1 MLRFCVCWESD
12 FIMAKISVSGLTFS
26 YDGSFDD
33 VFCEASFIID
43 TDWKLGLIGRNGKGK
58 TTLLRLLMGQYS
70 YKGSISSS
78 VLFDYFPFQIREE
91 EMECDTI
98 EVIEH
103 IQPDHEL
110 WKICRE
116 LDLLHME
123 ADVLYRPYQTLSHGE
138 RTKVMLAVLFSRER
152 YFLLIDEPTNHL
164 DMETRELLCEYL
176 KKKKGFILVSH
187 DRWLLDSCIDHVLA
201 LERNQIEVEKGNF
214 SSWWDNKQKR
224 DQYEISENEK
234 LKQEIKKMEASA
246 RKASA
251 WAEKAERTKIGFNP
265 LVEHDRFLDT
275 RAYIGEKARRMQQR
289 RKNLERRQQTAIREK
304 EQLLKN
310 LEQPVQL
317 RLTPLTHHK
326 ETYVRAKGVTIS
338 YGSHRVIDNF
348 SMELKRGER
357 ILLQG
362 KNGCGKSSVLKMILG
377 DAGISLPDGGDM
389 CVRGQH
395 ELAAGLH
402 ISYINQDTSFLRG
415 SLDAYI
421 EQESVDGS
429 LFRAVLRKL
438 DFERTQFEKSMEEY
452 SEGQKKKIL
461 IASSLLKPA
470 HLYIWDE
477 PMNYIDIFSRMQI
490 ENLILEYAPTMLL
503 VEHDKD
509 FKSRCA
515 TRVITI

>member
-1 MLRFCVCWESD
+1 M
-12 FIMAKISVSGLTFS
+12 
-26 YDGSFDD
+26 
-33 VFCEASFIID
+33 D
-43 TDWKLGLIGRNGKGK
+43 TNWKLGLIGRNGKGK

-70 YKGSISSS
+70 YRGSISSS
-78 VLFDYFPFQIREE
+78 VLFDYFPFQIQKED
-91 EMECDTI
+91 MERDTI
-98 EVIEH
+98 EVIER
-103 IQPDHEL
+103 IQPDYEL
-110 WKICRE
+110 WRICRE
-116 LDLLHME
+116 LELLHVE
-123 ADVLYRPYQTLSHGE
+123 ADILYRPYQTLSHGE
-138 RTKVMLAVLFSRER
+138 RTKVMLAVLFSREN

-164 DMETRELLCEYL
+164 DMETRELLCAYL
-176 KKKKGFILVSH
+176 NRKKGFILVSH

-214 SSWWDNKQKR
+214 TSWWENKQRR

-234 LKQEIKKMEASA
+234 LKQEIKKMEESA

-251 WAEKAERTKIGFNP
+251 WAEKAENTKIGFNP
-265 LVEHDRFLDT
+265 LKEHDRFLDT

-310 LEQPVQL
+310 LEQPAQL

-326 ETYVRAKGVTIS
+326 ETYIRIKDASVS
-338 YGSHRVIDNF
+338 YGSHQVIRNF

-362 KNGCGKSSVLKMILG
+362 KNGCGKSSILKMILH
-377 DAGISLPDGGDM
+377 DAGMRLPGEKDL
-389 CVRGQH
+389 CVQGQH
-395 ELAAGLH
+395 ELAAGLE
-402 ISYINQDTSFLRG
+402 ISYINQDTSFLMG

-421 EQESVDGS
+421 ERESLDGS
-429 LFRAVLRKL
+429 LFRAILRKL
-438 DFERTQFEKSMEEY
+438 DFERIQFEKPMEEY
-452 SEGQKKKIL
+452 SEGQKKKVL

-490 ENLILEYAPTMLL
+490 EELILEYEPTMLL
-503 VEHDKD
+503 VEHDRD
-509 FKSRCA
+509 FGNRCA
-515 TRVITI
+515 TQVVTI

>member
-1 MLRFCVCWESD
+1 M
-12 FIMAKISVSGLTFS
+12 
-26 YDGSFDD
+26 
-33 VFCEASFIID
+33 D
-43 TDWKLGLIGRNGKGK
+43 TNWKLGLIGRNGKGK

-70 YKGSISSS
+70 YRGSISSS
-78 VLFDYFPFQIREE
+78 VLFDYFPFQIQKED
-91 EMECDTI
+91 MERDTI
-98 EVIEH
+98 EVIER
-103 IQPDHEL
+103 IQPDYEL
-110 WKICRE
+110 WRICRE
-116 LDLLHME
+116 LELLHVE
-123 ADVLYRPYQTLSHGE
+123 ADILYRPYQTLSHGE
-138 RTKVMLAVLFSRER
+138 RTKVMLAVLFSREN

-164 DMETRELLCEYL
+164 DMETRELLCAYL
-176 KKKKGFILVSH
+176 NRKKGFILVSH

-214 SSWWDNKQKR
+214 TSWWENKQRR

-234 LKQEIKKMEASA
+234 LKQEIKKMEESA

-251 WAEKAERTKIGFNP
+251 WAEKAENTKIGFNP
-265 LVEHDRFLDT
+265 LKEHDRFLDT

-310 LEQPVQL
+310 LEQPAQL

-326 ETYVRAKGVTIS
+326 ETYIRIKDASVS
-338 YGSHRVIDNF
+338 YGSHQVIRNF

-362 KNGCGKSSVLKMILG
+362 KNGCGKSSILKMILC
-377 DAGISLPDGGDM
+377 DAGMRLPGGKDL
-389 CVRGQH
+389 CVQGQH
-395 ELAAGLH
+395 ELAAGLE
-402 ISYINQDTSFLRG
+402 ISYINQDTSFLMG

-421 EQESVDGS
+421 ERESLDGS
-429 LFRAVLRKL
+429 LFRAILRKL
-438 DFERTQFEKSMEEY
+438 DFERIQFEKPMEEY
-452 SEGQKKKIL
+452 SEGQKKKVL

-490 ENLILEYAPTMLL
+490 EELILEYEPTMLL
-503 VEHDKD
+503 VEHDRD
-509 FKSRCA
+509 FGNRCA
-515 TRVITI
+515 TQVITI

>member
-1 MLRFCVCWESD
+1 M
-12 FIMAKISVSGLTFS
+12 
-26 YDGSFDD
+26 
-33 VFCEASFIID
+33 D
-43 TDWKLGLIGRNGKGK
+43 TNWKLGLIGRNGKGK

-70 YKGSISSS
+70 YRGSISSS
-78 VLFDYFPFQIREE
+78 VLFDYFPFQIQKED
-91 EMECDTI
+91 MERDTI
-98 EVIEH
+98 EVIER
-103 IQPDHEL
+103 IQPDYEL
-110 WKICRE
+110 WRICRE
-116 LDLLHME
+116 LELLHVE
-123 ADVLYRPYQTLSHGE
+123 ADILYRPYQTLSHGE
-138 RTKVMLAVLFSRER
+138 RTKVMLAVLFSREN

-164 DMETRELLCEYL
+164 DMETRELLCAYL
-176 KKKKGFILVSH
+176 NRKKGFILVSH

-214 SSWWDNKQKR
+214 TSWWENKQRR

-234 LKQEIKKMEASA
+234 LKQEIKKMEESA

-251 WAEKAERTKIGFNP
+251 WAEKAENTKIGFNP
-265 LVEHDRFLDT
+265 LKEHDRFLDT

-310 LEQPVQL
+310 LEQPAQL

-326 ETYVRAKGVTIS
+326 ETYIRIKDASVS
-338 YGSHRVIDNF
+338 YGSHQVIRNF

-362 KNGCGKSSVLKMILG
+362 KNGCGKSSILKMILR
-377 DAGISLPDGGDM
+377 DAGMRLPGEKDF
-389 CVRGQH
+389 CVQGQH
-395 ELAAGLH
+395 ELAAGLE

-421 EQESVDGS
+421 ERESLDGS
-429 LFRAVLRKL
+429 LFRAILRKL
-438 DFERTQFEKSMEEY
+438 DFERIQFEKPMEEY
-452 SEGQKKKIL
+452 SEGQKKKVL

-490 ENLILEYAPTMLL
+490 EELILECEPTMLL
-503 VEHDKD
+503 VEHDRD
-509 FKSRCA
+509 FGNRCA
-515 TRVITI
+515 TQVVTI

>member
-1 MLRFCVCWESD
+1 M
-12 FIMAKISVSGLTFS
+12 
-26 YDGSFDD
+26 
-33 VFCEASFIID
+33 
-43 TDWKLGLIGRNGKGK
+43 
-58 TTLLRLLMGQYS
+58 
-70 YKGSISSS
+70 
-78 VLFDYFPFQIREE
+78 
-91 EMECDTI
+91 I
-98 EVIEH
+98 ER
-103 IQPDHEL
+103 IQPDYEL
-110 WKICRE
+110 WRICRE
-116 LDLLHME
+116 LELLHME
-123 ADVLYRPYQTLSHGE
+123 ADILYRPYQTLSHGE
-138 RTKVMLAVLFSRER
+138 RTKVMLAVLFSREN

-164 DMETRELLCEYL
+164 DMETRELLCAYL
-176 KKKKGFILVSH
+176 NRKKGFILVSH

-214 SSWWDNKQKR
+214 TSWWENKQRR

-234 LKQEIKKMEASA
+234 LKQEIKKMEESA

-251 WAEKAERTKIGFNP
+251 WAEKAENTKIGFNP
-265 LVEHDRFLDT
+265 LKEHDRFLDT

-310 LEQPVQL
+310 LEQPAQL

-326 ETYVRAKGVTIS
+326 ETYIRIKDASVS
-338 YGSHRVIDNF
+338 YGSHQVIRNF

-362 KNGCGKSSVLKMILG
+362 KNGCGKSSILKMILR
-377 DAGISLPDGGDM
+377 DAGMRLPGEKDL
-389 CVRGQH
+389 CVQGQH
-395 ELAAGLH
+395 ELAAGLE

-421 EQESVDGS
+421 ERESLDGS
-429 LFRAVLRKL
+429 LFRAILRKL
-438 DFERTQFEKSMEEY
+438 DFERIQFEKPMEEY
-452 SEGQKKKIL
+452 SEGQKKKVL

-490 ENLILEYAPTMLL
+490 EELILEYEPTMLL
-503 VEHDKD
+503 VEHDRD
-509 FKSRCA
+509 FGNRCA
-515 TRVITI
+515 TQVITI

>member
-1 MLRFCVCWESD
+1 M
-12 FIMAKISVSGLTFS
+12 
-26 YDGSFDD
+26 
-33 VFCEASFIID
+33 D
-43 TDWKLGLIGRNGKGK
+43 TNWKLGLIGRNGKGK

-70 YKGSISSS
+70 YRGSISSS
-78 VLFDYFPFQIREE
+78 VLFDYFPFQIQKED
-91 EMECDTI
+91 MERDTI
-98 EVIEH
+98 EVIER
-103 IQPDHEL
+103 IQPDYEL
-110 WKICRE
+110 WRICRE
-116 LDLLHME
+116 LELLHVE
-123 ADVLYRPYQTLSHGE
+123 ADILYRPYQTLSHGE
-138 RTKVMLAVLFSRER
+138 RTKVMLAVFFSREN

-164 DMETRELLCEYL
+164 DMETRELLCAYL
-176 KKKKGFILVSH
+176 NRKKGFILVSH

-214 SSWWDNKQKR
+214 TSWWENKQRR

-234 LKQEIKKMEASA
+234 LKQEIKKMEESA

-251 WAEKAERTKIGFNP
+251 WAEKAENTKIGFNP
-265 LVEHDRFLDT
+265 LKEHDRFLDT

-310 LEQPVQL
+310 LEQPAQL

-326 ETYVRAKGVTIS
+326 ETYIRIKDASVS
-338 YGSHRVIDNF
+338 YGSHQVIRNF

-362 KNGCGKSSVLKMILG
+362 KNGCGKSSILKMILR
-377 DAGISLPDGGDM
+377 DAGMRLPGEKDF
-389 CVRGQH
+389 CVQGQH
-395 ELAAGLH
+395 ELAAGLE

-421 EQESVDGS
+421 ERESLDGS
-429 LFRAVLRKL
+429 LFRAILRKL
-438 DFERTQFEKSMEEY
+438 DFERIQFEKPMEEY
-452 SEGQKKKIL
+452 SEGQKKKVL

-490 ENLILEYAPTMLL
+490 EELILEYEPTMLL
-503 VEHDKD
+503 VEHDRD
-509 FKSRCA
+509 FGNRCA
-515 TRVITI
+515 TQVITI

>member
-1 MLRFCVCWESD
+1 
-12 FIMAKISVSGLTFS
+12 MAKISVSGLTFS
-26 YDGSFDD
+26 YDGSYDD
-33 VFCEASFIID
+33 IFCEASFILD
-43 TDWKLGLIGRNGKGK
+43 TNWKLGLMGRNGKGK
-58 TTLLRLLMGQYS
+58 TTLLRLLMGQYA
-70 YKGSISSS
+70 YRGSISSS

-91 EMECDTI
+91 EMGHDTI
-98 EVIEH
+98 EVIEG
-103 IQPDHEL
+103 IQPDYEL

-116 LDLLHME
+116 LDLLRVE
-123 ADVLYRPYQTLSHGE
+123 ADILYRPYETLSHGE
-138 RTKVMLAVLFSRER
+138 RTKVMLAVLFSRES

-164 DMETRELLCEYL
+164 DLETRELLCDYL

-214 SSWWDNKQKR
+214 SSWWENKQKR
-224 DQYEISENEK
+224 DRYEISENEK
-234 LKQEIKKMEASA
+234 LKQEIKKMEESA

-251 WAEKAERTKIGFNP
+251 WAEKAERSKIGFNP

-289 RKNLERRQQTAIREK
+289 RKNLERRQQTAIRDK

-310 LEQPVQL
+310 LEQPAQL

-326 ETYVRAKGVTIS
+326 ETYVRAKEVTVS
-338 YGSHRVIDNF
+338 YGSNRVMDHF

-362 KNGCGKSSVLKMILG
+362 KNGCGKSSVLKMILQ
-377 DAGISLPDGGDM
+377 DAGISVPGVENL
-389 CVRGQH
+389 CIRGQH
-395 ELAAGLH
+395 ELASGLE

-415 SLDAYI
+415 SLDAYM
-421 EQESVDGS
+421 ERESIDGS
-429 LFRAVLRKL
+429 LFRAVFRKL
-438 DFERTQFEKSMEEY
+438 DLERTQFEKNMEEY
-452 SEGQKKKIL
+452 SEGQKKKVL

-490 ENLILEYAPTMLL
+490 EDLILEYAPTMLL

-509 FKSRCA
+509 FGSRCA

>member
-1 MLRFCVCWESD
+1 
-12 FIMAKISVSGLTFS
+12 
-26 YDGSFDD
+26 
-33 VFCEASFIID
+33 
-43 TDWKLGLIGRNGKGK
+43 
-58 TTLLRLLMGQYS
+58 
-70 YKGSISSS
+70 
-78 VLFDYFPFQIREE
+78 
-91 EMECDTI
+91 MERDTI
-98 EVIEH
+98 EVIER
-103 IQPDHEL
+103 IQPDYEL
-110 WKICRE
+110 WRICRE
-116 LDLLHME
+116 LELLHVE
-123 ADVLYRPYQTLSHGE
+123 ADILYRPYQTLSHGE
-138 RTKVMLAVLFSRER
+138 RTKVMLAVLFSREN

-164 DMETRELLCEYL
+164 DMETRELLCAYL
-176 KKKKGFILVSH
+176 NRKKGFILVSH

-214 SSWWDNKQKR
+214 TSWWENKQRR

-234 LKQEIKKMEASA
+234 LKQEIKKMEESA

-251 WAEKAERTKIGFNP
+251 WAEKAENTKIGFNP
-265 LVEHDRFLDT
+265 LKEHDRFLDT

-310 LEQPVQL
+310 LEQPAQL

-326 ETYVRAKGVTIS
+326 ETYIRIKDASVS
-338 YGSHRVIDNF
+338 YGSHQVIRNF

-362 KNGCGKSSVLKMILG
+362 KNGCGKSSILKMILR
-377 DAGISLPDGGDM
+377 DAGMRLPGEKDF
-389 CVRGQH
+389 CVQGQH
-395 ELAAGLH
+395 ELAAGLE

-421 EQESVDGS
+421 ERESLDGS
-429 LFRAVLRKL
+429 LFRAILRKL
-438 DFERTQFEKSMEEY
+438 DFERIQFEKPMEEY
-452 SEGQKKKIL
+452 SEGQKKKVL

-490 ENLILEYAPTMLL
+490 EELILEYEPTMLL
-503 VEHDKD
+503 VEHDRD
-509 FKSRCA
+509 FGNRCA
-515 TRVITI
+515 TQVVTI

>member
-1 MLRFCVCWESD
+1 M
-12 FIMAKISVSGLTFS
+12 
-26 YDGSFDD
+26 
-33 VFCEASFIID
+33 D
-43 TDWKLGLIGRNGKGK
+43 TNWKLGLIGRNGKGK

-70 YKGSISSS
+70 YRGSISSS
-78 VLFDYFPFQIREE
+78 VLFDYFPFQIQKED
-91 EMECDTI
+91 MERDTI
-98 EVIEH
+98 EVIER
-103 IQPDHEL
+103 IQPDYEL
-110 WKICRE
+110 WRICRE
-116 LDLLHME
+116 LELLHME
-123 ADVLYRPYQTLSHGE
+123 ADILYRPYQTLSHGE
-138 RTKVMLAVLFSRER
+138 RTKVMLAVLFSREN

-164 DMETRELLCEYL
+164 DMETRELLCAYL
-176 KKKKGFILVSH
+176 NRKKGFILVSH

-214 SSWWDNKQKR
+214 TSWWENKQRR

-234 LKQEIKKMEASA
+234 LKQEIKKMEESA

-251 WAEKAERTKIGFNP
+251 WTEKAENTKIGFNP
-265 LVEHDRFLDT
+265 LKEHDRFLDT

-310 LEQPVQL
+310 LEQPAQL

-326 ETYVRAKGVTIS
+326 YTYIIIKFDSVS
-338 YGSHRVIDNF
+338 YGSHQVIRNF

-362 KNGCGKSSVLKMILG
+362 KNGCGKSSILKMILR
-377 DAGISLPDGGDM
+377 DAGMRLPGEKDL
-389 CVRGQH
+389 CVQGQH
-395 ELAAGLH
+395 ELAAGLE

-421 EQESVDGS
+421 ERESLDGS
-429 LFRAVLRKL
+429 LFRAILRKL
-438 DFERTQFEKSMEEY
+438 DFERIQFEKPMEEY
-452 SEGQKKKIL
+452 SEGQKKKVL

-490 ENLILEYAPTMLL
+490 EELILEYEPTMLL
-503 VEHDKD
+503 VEHDRD
-509 FKSRCA
+509 FGNRCA
-515 TRVITI
+515 TQVITI

>member
-1 MLRFCVCWESD
+1 M
-12 FIMAKISVSGLTFS
+12 
-26 YDGSFDD
+26 
-33 VFCEASFIID
+33 D
-43 TDWKLGLIGRNGKGK
+43 TNWKLGLIGRNGKGK

-70 YKGSISSS
+70 YRGSISSS
-78 VLFDYFPFQIREE
+78 VLFDYFPFQIQKED
-91 EMECDTI
+91 MERDTI
-98 EVIEH
+98 EVIER
-103 IQPDHEL
+103 IQPDYEL
-110 WKICRE
+110 WRICRE
-116 LDLLHME
+116 LELLHVE
-123 ADVLYRPYQTLSHGE
+123 ADILYRPYQTLSHGE
-138 RTKVMLAVLFSRER
+138 RTKVMLAVLFSREN

-164 DMETRELLCEYL
+164 DMETRELLCAYL
-176 KKKKGFILVSH
+176 NRKKGFILVSH

-214 SSWWDNKQKR
+214 TSWWENKQRR

-234 LKQEIKKMEASA
+234 LKQEIKKMEESA

-251 WAEKAERTKIGFNP
+251 WAEKEENTKIGFNP
-265 LVEHDRFLDT
+265 LKEHDRFLDT

-310 LEQPVQL
+310 LEQPAQL

-326 ETYVRAKGVTIS
+326 ETYIRIKDASVS
-338 YGSHRVIDNF
+338 YGSHQVIRNF

-362 KNGCGKSSVLKMILG
+362 KNGCGKSSIMKMILR
-377 DAGISLPDGGDM
+377 DAGMSLPGEKDL
-389 CVRGQH
+389 CVQGQH
-395 ELAAGLH
+395 ELAAGLE

-415 SLDAYI
+415 SLDAYM
-421 EQESVDGS
+421 ERESLDGS
-429 LFRAVLRKL
+429 LFRAILRKL
-438 DFERTQFEKSMEEY
+438 DFERIQFEKPMEEY
-452 SEGQKKKIL
+452 SEGQKKKVL

-490 ENLILEYAPTMLL
+490 EELILEYEPTMLL
-503 VEHDKD
+503 VEHDRD
-509 FKSRCA
+509 FGNRCA
-515 TRVITI
+515 TQVVTI

>member
-1 MLRFCVCWESD
+1 
-12 FIMAKISVSGLTFS
+12 
-26 YDGSFDD
+26 
-33 VFCEASFIID
+33 
-43 TDWKLGLIGRNGKGK
+43 
-58 TTLLRLLMGQYS
+58 
-70 YKGSISSS
+70 
-78 VLFDYFPFQIREE
+78 
-91 EMECDTI
+91 MERDTI
-98 EVIEH
+98 EVIER
-103 IQPDHEL
+103 IQPDYEL
-110 WKICRE
+110 WRICRE
-116 LDLLHME
+116 LELLHVE
-123 ADVLYRPYQTLSHGE
+123 ADILYRPYQTLSHGE
-138 RTKVMLAVLFSRER
+138 RTKVMLAVLFSREN

-164 DMETRELLCEYL
+164 DMETRELLCAYL
-176 KKKKGFILVSH
+176 NRKKGFILVSH

-214 SSWWDNKQKR
+214 TSWWENKQRR

-234 LKQEIKKMEASA
+234 LKQEIKKMEESA

-251 WAEKAERTKIGFNP
+251 WAEKAENTKIGFNP
-265 LVEHDRFLDT
+265 LKEHDRFLDT

-310 LEQPVQL
+310 LEQPAQL

-326 ETYVRAKGVTIS
+326 ETYIRIKDASVS
-338 YGSHRVIDNF
+338 YGSHQVIRNF

-362 KNGCGKSSVLKMILG
+362 KNGCGKSSILKMILR
-377 DAGISLPDGGDM
+377 DAGMRLPGEKDL
-389 CVRGQH
+389 CVQGQH
-395 ELAAGLH
+395 ELAAGLE

-421 EQESVDGS
+421 ERESLDGS
-429 LFRAVLRKL
+429 LFRAILRKL
-438 DFERTQFEKSMEEY
+438 DFERIQFEKPMEEY
-452 SEGQKKKIL
+452 SEGQKKKVL

-490 ENLILEYAPTMLL
+490 EELILEYEPTMLL
-503 VEHDKD
+503 VEHDRD
-509 FKSRCA
+509 FGNRCA
-515 TRVITI
+515 TQVITI

>member
-1 MLRFCVCWESD
+1 M
-12 FIMAKISVSGLTFS
+12 
-26 YDGSFDD
+26 
-33 VFCEASFIID
+33 D
-43 TDWKLGLIGRNGKGK
+43 TNWKLGLIGRNGKGK

-70 YKGSISSS
+70 YRGSISSS
-78 VLFDYFPFQIREE
+78 VLFDYFPFQIQKED
-91 EMECDTI
+91 MERDTI
-98 EVIEH
+98 EVIER
-103 IQPDHEL
+103 IQPDYEL
-110 WKICRE
+110 WRICRE
-116 LDLLHME
+116 LELLHVE
-123 ADVLYRPYQTLSHGE
+123 ADILYRPYQTLSHGE
-138 RTKVMLAVLFSRER
+138 RTKVMLAVLFSREN

-176 KKKKGFILVSH
+176 NRKKGFILVSH

-214 SSWWDNKQKR
+214 TSWWENKQRR

-234 LKQEIKKMEASA
+234 LKQEIKKMEESA

-251 WAEKAERTKIGFNP
+251 WAEKAENTKIGFNP
-265 LVEHDRFLDT
+265 LKEHDRFLDT

-310 LEQPVQL
+310 LEQPAQL

-326 ETYVRAKGVTIS
+326 ETYIRIKDASVS
-338 YGSHRVIDNF
+338 YGSHQVIRNF

-362 KNGCGKSSVLKMILG
+362 KNGCGKSSILKMILR
-377 DAGISLPDGGDM
+377 DAGMRLPREKDF
-389 CVRGQH
+389 CVQGQH
-395 ELAAGLH
+395 ELAAGLE

-415 SLDAYI
+415 SLDAYM
-421 EQESVDGS
+421 ERESLDGS
-429 LFRAVLRKL
+429 LFRAILRKL
-438 DFERTQFEKSMEEY
+438 DFERIQFEKPMEEY
-452 SEGQKKKIL
+452 SEGQKKKVL

-490 ENLILEYAPTMLL
+490 EELILEYEPTMLL
-503 VEHDKD
+503 VEHDRD
-509 FKSRCA
+509 FGNRCA
-515 TRVITI
+515 TQVITI

>member
-1 MLRFCVCWESD
+1 M
-12 FIMAKISVSGLTFS
+12 
-26 YDGSFDD
+26 
-33 VFCEASFIID
+33 D
-43 TDWKLGLIGRNGKGK
+43 TNWKLGLIGRNGKGK

-70 YKGSISSS
+70 YRGSISSS
-78 VLFDYFPFQIREE
+78 VLFDYFPFQIQKED
-91 EMECDTI
+91 MERDTI
-98 EVIEH
+98 EVIER
-103 IQPDHEL
+103 IQPDYEL
-110 WKICRE
+110 WRICRE
-116 LDLLHME
+116 LELLHVE
-123 ADVLYRPYQTLSHGE
+123 ADILYRPYQTLSHGE
-138 RTKVMLAVLFSRER
+138 RTKVMLAVLFSREN

-164 DMETRELLCEYL
+164 DMETRELLCAYL
-176 KKKKGFILVSH
+176 NRKKGFILVSH

-214 SSWWDNKQKR
+214 TSWWENKQRR

-234 LKQEIKKMEASA
+234 LKQEIKKMEESA

-251 WAEKAERTKIGFNP
+251 WAEKAENTKIGFNP
-265 LVEHDRFLDT
+265 LKEHDRFLDT

-310 LEQPVQL
+310 LEQPAQL

-326 ETYVRAKGVTIS
+326 ETYIRIKDASVS
-338 YGSHRVIDNF
+338 YGSHQVIRNF

-362 KNGCGKSSVLKMILG
+362 KNGCGKSSILKMILR
-377 DAGISLPDGGDM
+377 DAGMRLPREKDF
-389 CVRGQH
+389 CVQGQH
-395 ELAAGLH
+395 ELAAGLE

-415 SLDAYI
+415 SLDAYM
-421 EQESVDGS
+421 ERESLDGS
-429 LFRAVLRKL
+429 LFRAILRKL
-438 DFERTQFEKSMEEY
+438 DFERIQFEKPMEEY
-452 SEGQKKKIL
+452 SEGQKKKVL

-490 ENLILEYAPTMLL
+490 EELILEYEPTMLL
-503 VEHDKD
+503 VEHDRD
-509 FKSRCA
+509 FGNRCA
-515 TRVITI
+515 TQVVTI

>member
-1 MLRFCVCWESD
+1 M
-12 FIMAKISVSGLTFS
+12 
-26 YDGSFDD
+26 
-33 VFCEASFIID
+33 D
-43 TDWKLGLIGRNGKGK
+43 TNWKLGLIGRNGKGK

-70 YKGSISSS
+70 YRGSISSS
-78 VLFDYFPFQIREE
+78 VLFDYFPFQIQKED
-91 EMECDTI
+91 MERDTI
-98 EVIEH
+98 EVIER
-103 IQPDHEL
+103 IQPDYEL
-110 WKICRE
+110 WRICRE
-116 LDLLHME
+116 LELLHVE
-123 ADVLYRPYQTLSHGE
+123 ADILYRPYQTLSHGE
-138 RTKVMLAVLFSRER
+138 RTKVMLAVLFSRGN

-164 DMETRELLCEYL
+164 DMETRELLCAYL
-176 KKKKGFILVSH
+176 NRKKGFILVSH

-214 SSWWDNKQKR
+214 TSWWENKQRR

-234 LKQEIKKMEASA
+234 LKQEIKKMEESA

-251 WAEKAERTKIGFNP
+251 WAEKAENTKIGFNP
-265 LVEHDRFLDT
+265 LKEHDRFLDT

-310 LEQPVQL
+310 LEQPAQL

-326 ETYVRAKGVTIS
+326 ETYIRIKDASVS
-338 YGSHRVIDNF
+338 YGSHQVIRNF

-362 KNGCGKSSVLKMILG
+362 KNGCGKSSILKMILR
-377 DAGISLPDGGDM
+377 DAGMRLPGEKDF
-389 CVRGQH
+389 CVQGQH
-395 ELAAGLH
+395 ELAAGLE

-421 EQESVDGS
+421 ERESLDGS
-429 LFRAVLRKL
+429 LFRAILRKL
-438 DFERTQFEKSMEEY
+438 DFERIQFEKPMEEY
-452 SEGQKKKIL
+452 SEGQKKKVL

-490 ENLILEYAPTMLL
+490 EELILEYEPTMLL
-503 VEHDKD
+503 VEHDRD
-509 FKSRCA
+509 FGNRCA
-515 TRVITI
+515 TQVVTI

>member
-1 MLRFCVCWESD
+1 M
-12 FIMAKISVSGLTFS
+12 
-26 YDGSFDD
+26 
-33 VFCEASFIID
+33 D
-43 TDWKLGLIGRNGKGK
+43 TNWKLGLIGRNGKGK

-70 YKGSISSS
+70 YRGSISSS
-78 VLFDYFPFQIREE
+78 VLFDYFPFQIQKED
-91 EMECDTI
+91 MERDTI
-98 EVIEH
+98 EVIER
-103 IQPDHEL
+103 IQPDYEL
-110 WKICRE
+110 WRICRE
-116 LDLLHME
+116 LELLHVE
-123 ADVLYRPYQTLSHGE
+123 ADILYRPYQTLSHGE
-138 RTKVMLAVLFSRER
+138 RTKVMLAVLFSREN

-164 DMETRELLCEYL
+164 DMETRELLCAYL
-176 KKKKGFILVSH
+176 NRKKGFILVSH

-214 SSWWDNKQKR
+214 TSWWENKQRR

-234 LKQEIKKMEASA
+234 LKQEIKKMEESA

-251 WAEKAERTKIGFNP
+251 WAEKAENTKIGFNP
-265 LVEHDRFLDT
+265 LKEHDRFLDT

-310 LEQPVQL
+310 LEQPAQL

-326 ETYVRAKGVTIS
+326 ETYIRIKDASVS
-338 YGSHRVIDNF
+338 YGSHQVIRNF

-362 KNGCGKSSVLKMILG
+362 KNGCGKSSILKMILR
-377 DAGISLPDGGDM
+377 DAGMSLPGEKDL
-389 CVRGQH
+389 CVQGQH
-395 ELAAGLH
+395 ELAAGLE

-415 SLDAYI
+415 SLDAYM
-421 EQESVDGS
+421 ERESLDGS
-429 LFRAVLRKL
+429 LFRAILRKL
-438 DFERTQFEKSMEEY
+438 DFERIQFEKPMEEY
-452 SEGQKKKIL
+452 SEGQKKKVL

-490 ENLILEYAPTMLL
+490 EELILEYEPTMLL
-503 VEHDKD
+503 VEHDRD
-509 FKSRCA
+509 FGNRCA
-515 TRVITI
+515 TQVVTI

>member
-1 MLRFCVCWESD
+1 M
-12 FIMAKISVSGLTFS
+12 
-26 YDGSFDD
+26 
-33 VFCEASFIID
+33 D
-43 TDWKLGLIGRNGKGK
+43 TNWKLGLIGRNGKGK

-70 YKGSISSS
+70 YRGSISSS
-78 VLFDYFPFQIREE
+78 VLFDYFPFQIQKED
-91 EMECDTI
+91 MERDTI
-98 EVIEH
+98 EVIER
-103 IQPDHEL
+103 IQPDYEL
-110 WKICRE
+110 WRICRE
-116 LDLLHME
+116 LELLHVE
-123 ADVLYRPYQTLSHGE
+123 ADILYRSYQTLSHGE
-138 RTKVMLAVLFSRER
+138 RTKVMLAVLFSREN

-164 DMETRELLCEYL
+164 DMETRELLCAYL
-176 KKKKGFILVSH
+176 NRKKGFILVSH

-214 SSWWDNKQKR
+214 TSWWENKQRR

-234 LKQEIKKMEASA
+234 LKQEIKKMEESA

-251 WAEKAERTKIGFNP
+251 WAEKAENTKIGFNP
-265 LVEHDRFLDT
+265 LKEHDRFLDT

-310 LEQPVQL
+310 LEQPAQL

-326 ETYVRAKGVTIS
+326 ETYIRIKDASVS
-338 YGSHRVIDNF
+338 YGSHQVIRNF

-362 KNGCGKSSVLKMILG
+362 KNGCGKSSILKMILR
-377 DAGISLPDGGDM
+377 DAGMRLPGEKDL
-389 CVRGQH
+389 CVQGQH
-395 ELAAGLH
+395 ELAAGLE
-402 ISYINQDTSFLRG
+402 ISYINQDTSFLMG

-421 EQESVDGS
+421 ERESLDGS
-429 LFRAVLRKL
+429 LFRAILRKL
-438 DFERTQFEKSMEEY
+438 DFERIQFEKPMEEY
-452 SEGQKKKIL
+452 SEGQKKKVL

-490 ENLILEYAPTMLL
+490 EELILEYEPTMLL
-503 VEHDKD
+503 VEHDRD
-509 FKSRCA
+509 FGNRCA
-515 TRVITI
+515 TQVITI

>member
-1 MLRFCVCWESD
+1 M
-12 FIMAKISVSGLTFS
+12 
-26 YDGSFDD
+26 
-33 VFCEASFIID
+33 D
-43 TDWKLGLIGRNGKGK
+43 TNWKLGLIGRNGKGK

-70 YKGSISSS
+70 YRGSISSS
-78 VLFDYFPFQIREE
+78 VLFDYFPFQIQKED
-91 EMECDTI
+91 MERDTI
-98 EVIEH
+98 EVIER
-103 IQPDHEL
+103 IQPDYEL
-110 WKICRE
+110 WRICRE
-116 LDLLHME
+116 LELLHME
-123 ADVLYRPYQTLSHGE
+123 ADILYRPYQTLSHGE
-138 RTKVMLAVLFSRER
+138 RTKVMLAVLFSREN

-164 DMETRELLCEYL
+164 DMETRELLYAYL
-176 KKKKGFILVSH
+176 NRKKGFILVSH

-214 SSWWDNKQKR
+214 TSWWENKQRR

-234 LKQEIKKMEASA
+234 LKQEIKKMEESA

-251 WAEKAERTKIGFNP
+251 WAEKAENTKIGFNP
-265 LVEHDRFLDT
+265 LKEHDRFLDT

-310 LEQPVQL
+310 LEQPAQL

-326 ETYVRAKGVTIS
+326 ETYIRIKDASVS
-338 YGSHRVIDNF
+338 YGSHQVIRNF

-362 KNGCGKSSVLKMILG
+362 KNGCGKSSILKMILR
-377 DAGISLPDGGDM
+377 DAGMRLPGEKDL
-389 CVRGQH
+389 CVQGQH
-395 ELAAGLH
+395 ELAAGLE

-421 EQESVDGS
+421 ERESLDGS
-429 LFRAVLRKL
+429 LFRAILRKL
-438 DFERTQFEKSMEEY
+438 DFERIQFEKPMEEY
-452 SEGQKKKIL
+452 SEGQKKKVL

-490 ENLILEYAPTMLL
+490 EELILEYEPTMLL
-503 VEHDKD
+503 VEHDRD
-509 FKSRCA
+509 FGNRCA
-515 TRVITI
+515 TQVITI

>member
-1 MLRFCVCWESD
+1 M
-12 FIMAKISVSGLTFS
+12 
-26 YDGSFDD
+26 
-33 VFCEASFIID
+33 D
-43 TDWKLGLIGRNGKGK
+43 TNWKLGLIGRNGKGK

-70 YKGSISSS
+70 YRGSISSS
-78 VLFDYFPFQIREE
+78 VLFDYFPFQIQKED
-91 EMECDTI
+91 MERDTI
-98 EVIEH
+98 EVIER
-103 IQPDHEL
+103 IQPDYEL
-110 WKICRE
+110 WRICRE
-116 LDLLHME
+116 LELLHVE
-123 ADVLYRPYQTLSHGE
+123 ADILYRPYQTLSHGE
-138 RTKVMLAVLFSRER
+138 RTKVMLAVLFSREN

-164 DMETRELLCEYL
+164 DMETRELLCAYL
-176 KKKKGFILVSH
+176 NRKKGFILVSH

-201 LERNQIEVEKGNF
+201 LERKQIEVEKGNF
-214 SSWWDNKQKR
+214 TSWWENKQRR

-234 LKQEIKKMEASA
+234 LKQEIKKMEESA

-251 WAEKAERTKIGFNP
+251 WAEKAENTKIGFNP
-265 LVEHDRFLDT
+265 LKEHDRFLDT

-310 LEQPVQL
+310 LEQPAQL

-326 ETYVRAKGVTIS
+326 ETYIRIKDASVS
-338 YGSHRVIDNF
+338 YGSHQVIRNF

-362 KNGCGKSSVLKMILG
+362 KNGCGKSSILKMILR
-377 DAGISLPDGGDM
+377 DAGMRLPGEKDF
-389 CVRGQH
+389 CVQGQH
-395 ELAAGLH
+395 ELAAGLE

-421 EQESVDGS
+421 ERESLDGS
-429 LFRAVLRKL
+429 LFRAILRKL
-438 DFERTQFEKSMEEY
+438 DFERIQFEKPMEEY
-452 SEGQKKKIL
+452 SEGQKKKVL

-490 ENLILEYAPTMLL
+490 EELILEYEPTMLL
-503 VEHDKD
+503 VEHDRD
-509 FKSRCA
+509 FGNRCA
-515 TRVITI
+515 TQVVTI

>member
-1 MLRFCVCWESD
+1 M
-12 FIMAKISVSGLTFS
+12 
-26 YDGSFDD
+26 
-33 VFCEASFIID
+33 D
-43 TDWKLGLIGRNGKGK
+43 TNWKLGLIGRNGKGK

-70 YKGSISSS
+70 YRGSISSS
-78 VLFDYFPFQIREE
+78 VLFDYFPFQIQKED
-91 EMECDTI
+91 MERDTI
-98 EVIEH
+98 EVIER
-103 IQPDHEL
+103 IQPDYEL
-110 WKICRE
+110 WRICRE
-116 LDLLHME
+116 LELLHVE
-123 ADVLYRPYQTLSHGE
+123 ADILYRPYQTLSHGE
-138 RTKVMLAVLFSRER
+138 RTKVMLAVFFSREN

-164 DMETRELLCEYL
+164 DMETRELLCAYL
-176 KKKKGFILVSH
+176 NRKKGFILVSH

-214 SSWWDNKQKR
+214 TSWWENKQRR

-234 LKQEIKKMEASA
+234 LKQEIKKMEESA

-251 WAEKAERTKIGFNP
+251 WAEKAENTKIGFNP
-265 LVEHDRFLDT
+265 LKEHDRFLDT

-310 LEQPVQL
+310 LEQPAQL

-326 ETYVRAKGVTIS
+326 ETYIRIKDASVS
-338 YGSHRVIDNF
+338 YGSHQVIRNF

-362 KNGCGKSSVLKMILG
+362 KNGCGKSSILKMILR
-377 DAGISLPDGGDM
+377 DAGMRLPGEKDF
-389 CVRGQH
+389 CVQGQH
-395 ELAAGLH
+395 ELAAGLE

-421 EQESVDGS
+421 ERESLDGS
-429 LFRAVLRKL
+429 LFRAILRKL
-438 DFERTQFEKSMEEY
+438 DFERIQFEKPMEEY
-452 SEGQKKKIL
+452 SEGQKKKVL

-490 ENLILEYAPTMLL
+490 EELILEYEPTMLL
-503 VEHDKD
+503 VEHDRD
-509 FKSRCA
+509 FGNRCA
-515 TRVITI
+515 TQVVTI

>member
-1 MLRFCVCWESD
+1 M
-12 FIMAKISVSGLTFS
+12 
-26 YDGSFDD
+26 
-33 VFCEASFIID
+33 D
-43 TDWKLGLIGRNGKGK
+43 TNWKLGLIGRNGKGK

-70 YKGSISSS
+70 YRGSISSS
-78 VLFDYFPFQIREE
+78 VLFDYFPFQIQKED
-91 EMECDTI
+91 MERDTI
-98 EVIEH
+98 EVIER
-103 IQPDHEL
+103 IQPDYEL
-110 WKICRE
+110 WRICRE
-116 LDLLHME
+116 LELLHVE
-123 ADVLYRPYQTLSHGE
+123 ADILYRPYQTLSHGE
-138 RTKVMLAVLFSRER
+138 RTKVMLAVLFSREN

-164 DMETRELLCEYL
+164 DMETRELLCAYL
-176 KKKKGFILVSH
+176 NRKKGFILVSH

-214 SSWWDNKQKR
+214 TSWWENKQRR

-234 LKQEIKKMEASA
+234 LKQEIKKMEESA

-251 WAEKAERTKIGFNP
+251 WAEKAENTKIGFNP
-265 LVEHDRFLDT
+265 LKEHDRFLDT

-310 LEQPVQL
+310 LEQPAQL

-326 ETYVRAKGVTIS
+326 ETYIRIKDASVS
-338 YGSHRVIDNF
+338 YGSHQVIRNF

-362 KNGCGKSSVLKMILG
+362 KNGCGKSSILKMILR
-377 DAGISLPDGGDM
+377 DAGMRLPGEKDF
-389 CVRGQH
+389 CVQGQH
-395 ELAAGLH
+395 ELAAGLE

-421 EQESVDGS
+421 ERESLDGS
-429 LFRAVLRKL
+429 LFRAILRKL
-438 DFERTQFEKSMEEY
+438 DFERIQFEKPMEEY
-452 SEGQKKKIL
+452 SEGQKKKVL

-490 ENLILEYAPTMLL
+490 EELILEYEPTMLL
-503 VEHDKD
+503 VEHDRD
-509 FKSRCA
+509 FGNRCA
-515 TRVITI
+515 TQVITI

>member
-1 MLRFCVCWESD
+1 
-12 FIMAKISVSGLTFS
+12 
-26 YDGSFDD
+26 
-33 VFCEASFIID
+33 
-43 TDWKLGLIGRNGKGK
+43 
-58 TTLLRLLMGQYS
+58 
-70 YKGSISSS
+70 
-78 VLFDYFPFQIREE
+78 
-91 EMECDTI
+91 
-98 EVIEH
+98 
-103 IQPDHEL
+103 
-110 WKICRE
+110 
-116 LDLLHME
+116 
-123 ADVLYRPYQTLSHGE
+123 
-138 RTKVMLAVLFSRER
+138 MLAVLFSREN

-164 DMETRELLCEYL
+164 DMETRELLCAYL
-176 KKKKGFILVSH
+176 NRKKGFILVSH

-214 SSWWDNKQKR
+214 TSWWENKQRR

-234 LKQEIKKMEASA
+234 LKQEIKKMEESA

-251 WAEKAERTKIGFNP
+251 WAEKAENTKIGFNP
-265 LVEHDRFLDT
+265 LKEHDRFLDT

-310 LEQPVQL
+310 LEQPAQL

-326 ETYVRAKGVTIS
+326 ETYIRIKDASVS
-338 YGSHRVIDNF
+338 YGSHQVIRNF

-362 KNGCGKSSVLKMILG
+362 KNGCGKSSILKMILR
-377 DAGISLPDGGDM
+377 DAGMRLPGEKDL
-389 CVRGQH
+389 CVQGQH
-395 ELAAGLH
+395 ELAAGLE

-421 EQESVDGS
+421 ERESLDGS
-429 LFRAVLRKL
+429 LFRAILRKL
-438 DFERTQFEKSMEEY
+438 DFERIQFEKPMEEY
-452 SEGQKKKIL
+452 SEGQKKKVL

-490 ENLILEYAPTMLL
+490 EELILEYEPTMLL
-503 VEHDKD
+503 VEHDRD
-509 FKSRCA
+509 FGNRCA
-515 TRVITI
+515 TQVVTI

>member
-1 MLRFCVCWESD
+1 M
-12 FIMAKISVSGLTFS
+12 
-26 YDGSFDD
+26 
-33 VFCEASFIID
+33 D
-43 TDWKLGLIGRNGKGK
+43 TNWKLGLIGRNGKGK

-70 YKGSISSS
+70 YRGSISSS
-78 VLFDYFPFQIREE
+78 VLFDYFPFQIQKED
-91 EMECDTI
+91 MERDTI
-98 EVIEH
+98 EVIER
-103 IQPDHEL
+103 IQPDYEL
-110 WKICRE
+110 WRICRE
-116 LDLLHME
+116 LELLHVE
-123 ADVLYRPYQTLSHGE
+123 ADILYRPYQTLSHGE
-138 RTKVMLAVLFSRER
+138 RTKVMLAVLFSREN

-164 DMETRELLCEYL
+164 DMETRELLCAYL
-176 KKKKGFILVSH
+176 NRKKGFILVSH

-214 SSWWDNKQKR
+214 TSWWENKQRR

-234 LKQEIKKMEASA
+234 LKQEIKKMEESA

-251 WAEKAERTKIGFNP
+251 WAEKAENTKIGFNP
-265 LVEHDRFLDT
+265 LKEHDRFMDT

-310 LEQPVQL
+310 LEQPAQL

-326 ETYVRAKGVTIS
+326 ETYIRIKDASVS
-338 YGSHRVIDNF
+338 YGSHQVIRNF

-362 KNGCGKSSVLKMILG
+362 KNGCGKSSILKMILR
-377 DAGISLPDGGDM
+377 DAGMSLPGEKDL
-389 CVRGQH
+389 CVQGQH
-395 ELAAGLH
+395 ELAAGLE

-415 SLDAYI
+415 SLDAYM
-421 EQESVDGS
+421 ERESLDGS
-429 LFRAVLRKL
+429 LFRAILRKL
-438 DFERTQFEKSMEEY
+438 DFERIQFEKPMEEY
-452 SEGQKKKIL
+452 SEGQKKKVL

-490 ENLILEYAPTMLL
+490 EELILEYEPTMLL
-503 VEHDKD
+503 VEHDRD
-509 FKSRCA
+509 FGNRCA
-515 TRVITI
+515 TQVVTI

>member
-1 MLRFCVCWESD
+1 M
-12 FIMAKISVSGLTFS
+12 
-26 YDGSFDD
+26 
-33 VFCEASFIID
+33 D
-43 TDWKLGLIGRNGKGK
+43 TNWKLGLIGRNGKGK

-70 YKGSISSS
+70 YRGSISSS
-78 VLFDYFPFQIREE
+78 VLFDYFPFQIQKED
-91 EMECDTI
+91 MERDTI
-98 EVIEH
+98 EVIER
-103 IQPDHEL
+103 IQPDYEL
-110 WKICRE
+110 WRICRE
-116 LDLLHME
+116 LELLHVE
-123 ADVLYRPYQTLSHGE
+123 ADILYRPYQTLSHGE
-138 RTKVMLAVLFSRER
+138 RTKVMLAVLFSREN

-164 DMETRELLCEYL
+164 DMETRELLCAYL
-176 KKKKGFILVSH
+176 NRKKGFILVSH

-214 SSWWDNKQKR
+214 TSWWENKQRR

-234 LKQEIKKMEASA
+234 LKQEIKKMEESA

-251 WAEKAERTKIGFNP
+251 WAEKEENTKIGFNP
-265 LVEHDRFLDT
+265 LKEHDRFLDT

-310 LEQPVQL
+310 LEQPAQL

-326 ETYVRAKGVTIS
+326 ETYIRIKDASVS
-338 YGSHRVIDNF
+338 YGSHQVIRNF

-362 KNGCGKSSVLKMILG
+362 KNGCGKSSILKMILR
-377 DAGISLPDGGDM
+377 DAGMSLPGEKDL
-389 CVRGQH
+389 CVQGQH
-395 ELAAGLH
+395 ELAAGLE

-415 SLDAYI
+415 SLDAYM
-421 EQESVDGS
+421 ERESLDGS
-429 LFRAVLRKL
+429 LFRAILRKL
-438 DFERTQFEKSMEEY
+438 DFERIQFEKPMEEY
-452 SEGQKKKIL
+452 SEGQKKKVL

-490 ENLILEYAPTMLL
+490 EELILEYEPTMLL
-503 VEHDKD
+503 VEHDRD
-509 FKSRCA
+509 FGNRCA
-515 TRVITI
+515 TQVVTI

>member
-1 MLRFCVCWESD
+1 M
-12 FIMAKISVSGLTFS
+12 
-26 YDGSFDD
+26 
-33 VFCEASFIID
+33 D
-43 TDWKLGLIGRNGKGK
+43 TNWKLGLIGRNGKGK

-70 YKGSISSS
+70 YRGSISSS
-78 VLFDYFPFQIREE
+78 VLFDYFPFQIQKED
-91 EMECDTI
+91 MERDTI
-98 EVIEH
+98 EVIER
-103 IQPDHEL
+103 IQPDYEL
-110 WKICRE
+110 WRICRE
-116 LDLLHME
+116 LELLHVE
-123 ADVLYRPYQTLSHGE
+123 ADILYRPYQTLSHGE
-138 RTKVMLAVLFSRER
+138 RTKVMLAVLFSREN

-164 DMETRELLCEYL
+164 DMETRELLCAYL
-176 KKKKGFILVSH
+176 NRKKGFILVSH

-214 SSWWDNKQKR
+214 TSWWENKQRR

-234 LKQEIKKMEASA
+234 LKQEIKKMEESA

-251 WAEKAERTKIGFNP
+251 WAEKAENTKIGFNP
-265 LVEHDRFLDT
+265 LKEHDRFLDT
-275 RAYIGEKARRMQQR
+275 RAYIGEKARRMQQS

-310 LEQPVQL
+310 LEQPAQL

-326 ETYVRAKGVTIS
+326 ETYIRIKDASVS
-338 YGSHRVIDNF
+338 YGSHQVIRNF

-362 KNGCGKSSVLKMILG
+362 KNGCGKSSILKMILR
-377 DAGISLPDGGDM
+377 DAGMRLPGEKDF
-389 CVRGQH
+389 CVQGQH
-395 ELAAGLH
+395 ELAAGLE

-421 EQESVDGS
+421 ERESLDGS
-429 LFRAVLRKL
+429 LFRAILRKL
-438 DFERTQFEKSMEEY
+438 DFERIQFEKPMEEY
-452 SEGQKKKIL
+452 SEGQKKKVL

-490 ENLILEYAPTMLL
+490 EELILEYEPTMLL
-503 VEHDKD
+503 VEHDRD
-509 FKSRCA
+509 FGNRCA
-515 TRVITI
+515 TQVVTI

>member
-1 MLRFCVCWESD
+1 M
-12 FIMAKISVSGLTFS
+12 
-26 YDGSFDD
+26 
-33 VFCEASFIID
+33 D
-43 TDWKLGLIGRNGKGK
+43 TNWKLGLIGRNGKGK

-70 YKGSISSS
+70 YRGSISSS
-78 VLFDYFPFQIREE
+78 VLFDYFPFQIQKED
-91 EMECDTI
+91 MERDTI
-98 EVIEH
+98 EVIER
-103 IQPDHEL
+103 IQPDYEL
-110 WKICRE
+110 WRICRE
-116 LDLLHME
+116 LELLHME
-123 ADVLYRPYQTLSHGE
+123 ADILYRPYQTLSHGE
-138 RTKVMLAVLFSRER
+138 RTKVMLAVLFSREN

-164 DMETRELLCEYL
+164 DMETRELLCAYL
-176 KKKKGFILVSH
+176 NRKKGFILVSH

-214 SSWWDNKQKR
+214 TSWWENKQRR

-234 LKQEIKKMEASA
+234 LKQEIKKMEESA

-251 WAEKAERTKIGFNP
+251 WAEKAENTKIGFNP
-265 LVEHDRFLDT
+265 LKEHDRFLDT

-310 LEQPVQL
+310 LEQPAQL

-326 ETYVRAKGVTIS
+326 ETYIRIKDASVS
-338 YGSHRVIDNF
+338 YGSHQVIRNF

-362 KNGCGKSSVLKMILG
+362 KNGCGKSSILKMILR
-377 DAGISLPDGGDM
+377 DAGMRLPGEKDL
-389 CVRGQH
+389 CVQGQH
-395 ELAAGLH
+395 ELAAGLE

-415 SLDAYI
+415 SLDAYM
-421 EQESVDGS
+421 ERESLDGS
-429 LFRAVLRKL
+429 LFRAILRKL
-438 DFERTQFEKSMEEY
+438 DFERIQFEKPMEEY
-452 SEGQKKKIL
+452 SEGQKKKVL

-490 ENLILEYAPTMLL
+490 EELILEYEPTMLL
-503 VEHDKD
+503 VEHDRD
-509 FKSRCA
+509 FGNRCA
-515 TRVITI
+515 TQVITI

>member
-1 MLRFCVCWESD
+1 
-12 FIMAKISVSGLTFS
+12 MAKISASGLTFC
-26 YDGSFDD
+26 YDGSYDD
-33 VFCEASFIID
+33 IFYEASFIMD
-43 TDWKLGLIGRNGKGK
+43 TNWKLGLIGRNGKGK

-70 YKGSISSS
+70 YRGSISSS
-78 VLFDYFPFQIREE
+78 VLFDYFPFQIQKED
-91 EMECDTI
+91 MERDTI
-98 EVIEH
+98 EVIER
-103 IQPDHEL
+103 IQPDYEQ
-110 WKICRE
+110 WRICRE
-116 LDLLHME
+116 LELLHVE
-123 ADVLYRPYQTLSHGE
+123 ADILYRPYQTLSHGE
-138 RTKVMLAVLFSRER
+138 RTKVMLAVLFSREN

-164 DMETRELLCEYL
+164 DMETRELLCAYL
-176 KKKKGFILVSH
+176 NRKKGFILVSH

-214 SSWWDNKQKR
+214 TSWWENKQRR

-234 LKQEIKKMEASA
+234 LKQEIKKMEESA

-251 WAEKAERTKIGFNP
+251 WAEKAENTKIGFNP
-265 LVEHDRFLDT
+265 LKEHDRFLDT

-310 LEQPVQL
+310 LEQPAQL

-326 ETYVRAKGVTIS
+326 ETYIRIKDASVS
-338 YGSHRVIDNF
+338 YGSHQVIRNF

-362 KNGCGKSSVLKMILG
+362 KNGCGKSSILKMILR
-377 DAGISLPDGGDM
+377 DAGMRLPREKDF
-389 CVRGQH
+389 CVQGQH
-395 ELAAGLH
+395 ELAAGLE

-415 SLDAYI
+415 SLDAYM
-421 EQESVDGS
+421 ERESLDGS
-429 LFRAVLRKL
+429 LFRAILRKL
-438 DFERTQFEKSMEEY
+438 DFERIQFEKPMEEY
-452 SEGQKKKIL
+452 SEGQKKKVL

-490 ENLILEYAPTMLL
+490 EELILEYEPTMLL
-503 VEHDKD
+503 VEHDRD
-509 FKSRCA
+509 FGNRCA
-515 TRVITI
+515 TQVITI

>member
-1 MLRFCVCWESD
+1 
-12 FIMAKISVSGLTFS
+12 
-26 YDGSFDD
+26 
-33 VFCEASFIID
+33 
-43 TDWKLGLIGRNGKGK
+43 
-58 TTLLRLLMGQYS
+58 
-70 YKGSISSS
+70 
-78 VLFDYFPFQIREE
+78 
-91 EMECDTI
+91 MERDTI
-98 EVIEH
+98 EVIER
-103 IQPDHEL
+103 IQPDYEL
-110 WKICRE
+110 WRICRE
-116 LDLLHME
+116 LELLHME
-123 ADVLYRPYQTLSHGE
+123 ADILYRPYQTLSHGE
-138 RTKVMLAVLFSRER
+138 RTKVMLAVLFSREN

-164 DMETRELLCEYL
+164 DMETRELLCAYL
-176 KKKKGFILVSH
+176 NRKKGFILVSH

-214 SSWWDNKQKR
+214 TSWWENKQRR

-234 LKQEIKKMEASA
+234 LKQEIKKMEESA

-251 WAEKAERTKIGFNP
+251 WAEKAENTKIGFNP
-265 LVEHDRFLDT
+265 LKEHDRFLDT

-310 LEQPVQL
+310 LEQPAQL

-326 ETYVRAKGVTIS
+326 ETYIRIKDASVS
-338 YGSHRVIDNF
+338 YGSHQVIRNF

-362 KNGCGKSSVLKMILG
+362 KNGCGKSSILKMILR
-377 DAGISLPDGGDM
+377 DAGMRLPGEKDL
-389 CVRGQH
+389 CVQGQH
-395 ELAAGLH
+395 ELAAGLE

-421 EQESVDGS
+421 ERESLDGS
-429 LFRAVLRKL
+429 LFRAILRKL
-438 DFERTQFEKSMEEY
+438 DFERIQFEKPMEEY
-452 SEGQKKKIL
+452 SEGQKKKVL

-490 ENLILEYAPTMLL
+490 EELILEYEPTMLL
-503 VEHDKD
+503 VEHDRD
-509 FKSRCA
+509 FGNRCA
-515 TRVITI
+515 TQVITI

>member
-1 MLRFCVCWESD
+1 M
-12 FIMAKISVSGLTFS
+12 
-26 YDGSFDD
+26 
-33 VFCEASFIID
+33 D
-43 TDWKLGLIGRNGKGK
+43 TNWKLGLIGRNGKGK

-70 YKGSISSS
+70 YRGSISSS
-78 VLFDYFPFQIREE
+78 VLFDYFPFQIQKEDIER
-91 EMECDTI
+91 DTI
-98 EVIEH
+98 EVIER
-103 IQPDHEL
+103 IQPDYEQ
-110 WKICRE
+110 WRICRE
-116 LDLLHME
+116 LELLHVE
-123 ADVLYRPYQTLSHGE
+123 ADILYRPYQTLSHGE
-138 RTKVMLAVLFSRER
+138 RTKVMLAVLFSREN

-164 DMETRELLCEYL
+164 DMETRELLCAYL
-176 KKKKGFILVSH
+176 NRKKGFILVSH

-214 SSWWDNKQKR
+214 TSWWENKQRR

-234 LKQEIKKMEASA
+234 LKQEIKKMEESA

-251 WAEKAERTKIGFNP
+251 WAEKAENTKIGFNP
-265 LVEHDRFLDT
+265 LKEHDRFLDT

-310 LEQPVQL
+310 LEQPAQL

-326 ETYVRAKGVTIS
+326 ETYIRIKDASVS
-338 YGSHRVIDNF
+338 YGSHQVIRNF

-362 KNGCGKSSVLKMILG
+362 KNGCGKSSILKMILR
-377 DAGISLPDGGDM
+377 DAGMRLPREKDF
-389 CVRGQH
+389 CVQGQH
-395 ELAAGLH
+395 ELAAGLE

-415 SLDAYI
+415 SLDAYM
-421 EQESVDGS
+421 ERESLDGS
-429 LFRAVLRKL
+429 LFRAILRKL
-438 DFERTQFEKSMEEY
+438 DFERIQFEKPMEEY
-452 SEGQKKKIL
+452 SEGQKKKVL

-490 ENLILEYAPTMLL
+490 EELILEYEPTMLL
-503 VEHDKD
+503 VEHDRD
-509 FKSRCA
+509 FGNRCA
-515 TRVITI
+515 TQVITI

>member
-1 MLRFCVCWESD
+1 M
-12 FIMAKISVSGLTFS
+12 
-26 YDGSFDD
+26 
-33 VFCEASFIID
+33 D
-43 TDWKLGLIGRNGKGK
+43 TNWKLGLIGRNGKGK

-70 YKGSISSS
+70 YRGSISSS
-78 VLFDYFPFQIREE
+78 VLFDYFPFQIQKED
-91 EMECDTI
+91 MERDTI
-98 EVIEH
+98 EVIER
-103 IQPDHEL
+103 IQPDYEL
-110 WKICRE
+110 WRICRE
-116 LDLLHME
+116 LELLHVE
-123 ADVLYRPYQTLSHGE
+123 ADILYRPYQTLSHGE
-138 RTKVMLAVLFSRER
+138 RTKVMLAVLFSREN

-164 DMETRELLCEYL
+164 DMETRELLCAYL
-176 KKKKGFILVSH
+176 NRKKGFILVSH

-214 SSWWDNKQKR
+214 TSWWENKQRR

-234 LKQEIKKMEASA
+234 LKQEIKKMEESA

-251 WAEKAERTKIGFNP
+251 WAEKAENTKIGFNP
-265 LVEHDRFLDT
+265 LKEHDRFLDT

-310 LEQPVQL
+310 LEQPAQL

-326 ETYVRAKGVTIS
+326 ETYIRIKDASVS
-338 YGSHRVIDNF
+338 YGSHQVIRNF

-362 KNGCGKSSVLKMILG
+362 KNGCGKSSILKMILR
-377 DAGISLPDGGDM
+377 DAGMRLPGEKDL
-389 CVRGQH
+389 CVQGQH
-395 ELAAGLH
+395 ELAAGLE

-415 SLDAYI
+415 SLDAYM
-421 EQESVDGS
+421 ERESLDGS
-429 LFRAVLRKL
+429 LFRAILRKL
-438 DFERTQFEKSMEEY
+438 DFERIQFEKPMEEY
-452 SEGQKKKIL
+452 SEGQKKKVL

-490 ENLILEYAPTMLL
+490 EELILEYEPTMLL
-503 VEHDKD
+503 VEHDRD
-509 FKSRCA
+509 FGNRCA
-515 TRVITI
+515 TQVVTI

>member
-1 MLRFCVCWESD
+1 M
-12 FIMAKISVSGLTFS
+12 
-26 YDGSFDD
+26 
-33 VFCEASFIID
+33 D
-43 TDWKLGLIGRNGKGK
+43 TNWKLGLIGRNGKGK

-70 YKGSISSS
+70 YRGSISSS
-78 VLFDYFPFQIREE
+78 VLFDYFPFQIQKED
-91 EMECDTI
+91 MERDTI
-98 EVIEH
+98 EVIER
-103 IQPDHEL
+103 IQPDYEQ
-110 WKICRE
+110 WRICRE
-116 LDLLHME
+116 LELLHVE
-123 ADVLYRPYQTLSHGE
+123 ADILYRPYQTLSHGE
-138 RTKVMLAVLFSRER
+138 RTKVMLAVLFSREN

-164 DMETRELLCEYL
+164 DMETRELLCAYL
-176 KKKKGFILVSH
+176 NRKKGFILVSH

-214 SSWWDNKQKR
+214 TSWWENKQRR

-234 LKQEIKKMEASA
+234 LKQEIKKMEESA

-251 WAEKAERTKIGFNP
+251 WAEKAENTKIGFNP
-265 LVEHDRFLDT
+265 LKEHDRFLDT

-310 LEQPVQL
+310 LEQPAQL

-326 ETYVRAKGVTIS
+326 ETYIRIKDASVS
-338 YGSHRVIDNF
+338 YGSHQVIRNF

-362 KNGCGKSSVLKMILG
+362 KNGCGKSSILKMILR
-377 DAGISLPDGGDM
+377 DAGMRLPREKDF
-389 CVRGQH
+389 CVQGQH
-395 ELAAGLH
+395 ELAAGLE

-415 SLDAYI
+415 SLDAYM
-421 EQESVDGS
+421 ERESLDGS
-429 LFRAVLRKL
+429 LFRAILRKL
-438 DFERTQFEKSMEEY
+438 DFERIQFEKPMEEY
-452 SEGQKKKIL
+452 SEGQKKKVL

-490 ENLILEYAPTMLL
+490 EELILEYEPTMLL
-503 VEHDKD
+503 VEHDRD
-509 FKSRCA
+509 FGNRCA
-515 TRVITI
+515 TQVITI

>member
-1 MLRFCVCWESD
+1 
-12 FIMAKISVSGLTFS
+12 MAKISASGLTFCDDGS
-26 YDGSFDD
+26 YDDIFY
-33 VFCEASFIID
+33 EASFIMD
-43 TDWKLGLIGRNGKGK
+43 TNWKLGLIGRNGKGK

-70 YKGSISSS
+70 YRGSISSS
-78 VLFDYFPFQIREE
+78 VLFDYFPFQIQKED
-91 EMECDTI
+91 MERDTI
-98 EVIEH
+98 EVIER
-103 IQPDHEL
+103 IQPDYEL
-110 WKICRE
+110 WRICRE
-116 LDLLHME
+116 LELLHVE
-123 ADVLYRPYQTLSHGE
+123 ADILYRPYQTLSHGE
-138 RTKVMLAVLFSRER
+138 RTKVMLAVLFSREN

-164 DMETRELLCEYL
+164 DMETRELLCAYL
-176 KKKKGFILVSH
+176 NRKKGFILVSH

-214 SSWWDNKQKR
+214 TSWWENKQRR

-234 LKQEIKKMEASA
+234 LKQEIKKMEESA

-251 WAEKAERTKIGFNP
+251 WAEKAENTKIGFNP
-265 LVEHDRFLDT
+265 LKEHDRFLDT

-310 LEQPVQL
+310 LEQPAQL

-326 ETYVRAKGVTIS
+326 ETYIRIKDASVS
-338 YGSHRVIDNF
+338 YGSHQVIRNF

-362 KNGCGKSSVLKMILG
+362 KNGCGKSSILKMILR
-377 DAGISLPDGGDM
+377 DAGMRLPGEKDL
-389 CVRGQH
+389 CVQGQH
-395 ELAAGLH
+395 ELAAGLE

-421 EQESVDGS
+421 ERESLDGS
-429 LFRAVLRKL
+429 LFRAILRKL
-438 DFERTQFEKSMEEY
+438 DFERIQFEKPMEEY
-452 SEGQKKKIL
+452 SEGQKKKVL

-490 ENLILEYAPTMLL
+490 EELILEYEPTMLL
-503 VEHDKD
+503 VEHDRD
-509 FKSRCA
+509 FGNRCA
-515 TRVITI
+515 TQVITI